1 MVVISL
7 FNHKTKILRTA
18 AGALYFAIRD
28 PRTPFPA
35 KLVALGVVIYA
46 FSPIDF
52 IPDYIPLLGWID
64 DVVIIGL
71 GLRLARYLIPARV
84 WEDSLLKAAPVES
97 HIRTIYKR
105 LIWTLVAIWITMV
118 LGAAGVLAFIVY
130 SLVNYFRT

>member
-1 MVVISL
+1 MAAISL
-7 FNHKTKILRTA
+7 FNNKTKLLSSA

-52 IPDYIPLLGWID
+52 IPDFIPFIGWID

-97 HIRTIYKR
+97 YIRTVYKR
-105 LIWTLVAIWITMV
+105 FIWTLIAIWITVV
-118 LGAAGVLAFIVY
+118 LAAAGVLAFFVY
-130 SLVNYFRT
+130 SLVNFFRA